1 MGAVTSTAPFC
12 KVKVKVKVMSEEEQG
27 LAELASFEDIGAL
40 IAGVDVNPYATNK
53 ALTDVTKTGD
63 WLPYL
68 SILDGNSAA
77 VKNSEQPIGTFA
89 FTQNR
94 KLINLGKEFNCLL
107 LAWRPKA
114 MIFLSPPT
122 AFYDPASEDFK
133 QIEATADQKNSNKGY
148 GPELLLW
155 LPDHEIFISYFLG
168 NKTGRN
174 EAPNMIAL
182 INQKSYRAK
191 LNTHLIKAMVLDKDT
206 GQKIERTWFGP
217 QVNTTDVA
225 IKMPPG
231 DQLVA
236 ELKKFNNP
244 PKATQELDNESEVR

>member
-1 MGAVTSTAPFC
+1 
-12 KVKVKVKVMSEEEQG
+12 MSEEQG

-40 IAGVDVNPYATNK
+40 IDGVDVNPYATNK
-53 ALTDVTKTGD
+53 ALADVTKVGD

-68 SILDGNSAA
+68 QILDGNSAI
-77 VKNSEQPIGTFA
+77 VKAGEQPIGTFA

-94 KLINLGKEFNCLL
+94 KLVNLGKEFNCLL

-122 AFYDPASEDFK
+122 AFYDPNSDDFK
-133 QIEATADQKNSNKGY
+133 NIEQTADQPNSNKGY

-155 LPDHEIFISYFLG
+155 LPDHELFITYFLG

-182 INQKSYRAK
+182 INAKSYRARLK
-191 LNTHLIKAMVLDKDT
+191 THLIKAMVPDKAT

-217 QVNTTDVA
+217 QVDTTDVA
-225 IKMPPG
+225 IAMPPT
-231 DQLVA
+231 DRLIS
-236 ELKKFNNP
+236 ELKKFNTP
-244 PKATQELDNESEVR
+244 PKATQELDTESEVR